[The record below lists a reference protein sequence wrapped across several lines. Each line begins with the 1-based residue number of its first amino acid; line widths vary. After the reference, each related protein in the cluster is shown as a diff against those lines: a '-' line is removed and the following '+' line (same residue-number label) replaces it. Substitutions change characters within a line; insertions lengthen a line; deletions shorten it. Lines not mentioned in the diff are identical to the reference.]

1 MVPQALA
8 GRQLGDLSMSTQVK
22 AKIAAFRIIER
33 MMDRTGVLMLLVLGL
48 ATAGATLAAG
58 F

>member
-1 MVPQALA
+1 
-8 GRQLGDLSMSTQVK
+8 MSTQVK